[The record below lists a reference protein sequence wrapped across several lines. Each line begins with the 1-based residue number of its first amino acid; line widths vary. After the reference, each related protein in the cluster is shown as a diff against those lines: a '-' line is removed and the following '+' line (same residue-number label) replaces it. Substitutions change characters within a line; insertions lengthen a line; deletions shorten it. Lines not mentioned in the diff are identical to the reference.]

1 MEWSLMRVNETKK
14 SVVKTK
20 GKIKHKMCKDE
31 IIFDSQPIFIQ
42 SILTLPHKT
51 NPKKWMKEKNCWLT
65 VPQIKMHDN
74 FKGVHSG

>member
-1 MEWSLMRVNETKK
+1 MRVNETKK

-20 GKIKHKMCKDE
+20 GKIKHKLCKDE

-51 NPKKWMKEKNCWLT
+51 NPKK
-65 VPQIKMHDN
+65 
-74 FKGVHSG
+74 